1 MRLSNVDSVCSVSNL
16 AVVGEESALLAPQG
30 VALPRL
36 VQLGHVV
43 VAGCEQMDRFPGE
56 NSMHPLLQPCYVL

>member
-16 AVVGEESALLAPQG
+16 AVVGEESALLAPRG

-36 VQLGHVV
+36 VHLGQVM
-43 VAGCEQMDRFPGE
+43 VAGCGQMDSFPGE
-56 NSMHPLLQPCYVL
+56 NIMHPLSQPWYVL